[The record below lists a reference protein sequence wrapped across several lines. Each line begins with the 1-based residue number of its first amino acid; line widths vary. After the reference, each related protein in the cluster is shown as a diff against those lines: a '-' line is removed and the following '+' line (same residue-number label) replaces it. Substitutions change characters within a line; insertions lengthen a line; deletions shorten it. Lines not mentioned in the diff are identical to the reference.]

1 MSGILGYPS
10 VGPLERVL
18 RAPYRAHVL
27 TADSDTRPR
36 RVLVIAYPAAEL
48 LDIACVI
55 SAFQMANWLHGSS
68 VYRTL
73 LASPGGAPV
82 KTGTGLVLNAE
93 ASLERVRGPL
103 DTLVVSGGIGYV
115 NAMEDEHL
123 VAHVRRLSR
132 ESRRVAS
139 VCTGVGVLAATGLLD
154 GRRAATHWD
163 HATFLQ
169 DRFPEVRFDS
179 GPIFITEG
187 DVCTSAGVTAALDLV
202 LAFIEADVGATL
214 ARDVSRQLVTYL
226 QRPGNQ
232 AQMSVFNT
240 PRTVEHSLV
249 QDTISY
255 VSAHLSEDLSTAT
268 LAIRAGV
275 SERHLD
281 RLFVHELGVTPGRL
295 VRRIRADAAA
305 HLLTG
310 TDLPIGSVATRCGFR
325 SAETLRLAFSATYG
339 VSPSHYRAT
348 QSRSAART
356 DSSGAFDEGLLH
368 GPVTS

>member
-1 MSGILGYPS
+1 MLATQ
-10 VGPLERVL
+10 VRQK
-18 RAPYRAHVL
+18 
-27 TADSDTRPR
+27 DR
-36 RVLVIAYPAAEL
+36 RVLVVAYPAAEL
-48 LDIACVI
+48 LDIACIV
-55 SAFQMANWLHGSS
+55 SAFQMANWLHGSA
-68 VYRTL
+68 VYRTV

-82 KTGTGLVLNAE
+82 TTAAGLVLNVQ
-93 ASLERVRGPL
+93 ASLEKLRGPF

-115 NAMEDEHL
+115 DAMQDGHL

-132 ESRRVAS
+132 ETRRVAS

-163 HATFLQ
+163 HASFLQ
-169 DRFPEVRFDS
+169 GRFPDVRFDS
-179 GPIFITEG
+179 GPIFIIDQG
-187 DVCTSAGVTAALDLV
+187 VCTSAGVTAALDLV

-240 PRTVEHSLV
+240 PRTAEHSLV
-249 QDTISY
+249 QDTVSY
-255 VSAHLSEDLSTAT
+255 ISAHLAEDLSTPA
-268 LAIRAGV
+268 LAARAGV

-281 RLFVHELGVTPGRL
+281 RLFVQELGVAPGRF
-295 VRRIRADAAA
+295 VRRVRTEAAA

-310 TDLPIGSVATRCGFR
+310 TDLPVTSVADRCGFR
-325 SAETLRLAFSATYG
+325 SAESLRLAFTSTYG

-348 QSRSAART
+348 QSRHAART
-356 DSSGAFDEGLLH
+356 VLADTAPDTVAATREVVS
-368 GPVTS
+368 